1 MLNFFV
7 LALCSLSVSVLVK
20 LHQNALLQHAVFTH
34 LLVIHIK

>member
-20 LHQNALLQHAVFTH
+20 LHQNALCE
-34 LLVIHIK
+34 INKIICDYIK